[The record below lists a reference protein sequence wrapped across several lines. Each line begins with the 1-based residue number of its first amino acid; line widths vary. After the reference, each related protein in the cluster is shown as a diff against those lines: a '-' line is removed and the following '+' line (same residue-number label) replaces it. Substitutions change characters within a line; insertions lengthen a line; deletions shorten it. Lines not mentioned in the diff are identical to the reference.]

1 MSPLPPLLPLLLLVA
16 VRSCAASEATIS
28 VEADRRTAELRHFW
42 TSTGFCPPLP
52 HSDAHLFDLSPD
64 QQQNLAL
71 VGSVPHQGI
80 QQVRIH
86 WMMELVSA
94 QDGGGEVHYN
104 FTHLDQLVELLWI
117 NGLRPGFELMGS
129 VSGFFTDFEDKWQVF
144 EWRNLV
150 FLTAR
155 RFIDRYG
162 LEKVSQWNFETWNEP
177 NNHDFDNVSVSIQGF
192 LKYYDACSE
201 GLLAA
206 SPQLRLGG
214 PGDSCHSPPH
224 SPFCWALLQHCDR
237 GTNYFTGETGVRLD
251 YIALH
256 KKGGGASLAIL
267 QQELQTMEEIGRRF
281 PRFRT
286 RPLYNDEADPLVGWS
301 KPLQWRADAT
311 YAALVVKVIQ
321 QHQDLL
327 LSDPNS
333 TVNYSLLSND
343 NAFLSYHPHA
353 FSQRTLTARFQ
364 VNNTQPP
371 HVQLLRKPVLTV
383 MALLALLGET
393 QVAAGVHSSAG
404 SSSSTLGVLASCHQR
419 AAVAGSGADSWQ
431 AAVLVFNSDDNRTS
445 NTSDDVTVSLT
456 GLDAQPGLRYVTF
469 YLDNQVSNPARLWQ
483 EMGRPDFPSV
493 EQFRRLRSQQ
503 EPQLDGPYE
512 APAGGALTL
521 KVRLSLPSVLLVH
534 VCARPEAAPGQVSGL
549 RFIGV
554 TRGQVLLVWS
564 DDAVQARCVKTFQVE
579 FSGADGGFA
588 RINGDSIFTS
598 FLHSPEEQE
607 VGGLYRVRAVDY
619 WDRPGPFCPPER
631 YREDAPP
638 LAPPSQ
644 SSSPFPL

>member
-1 MSPLPPLLPLLLLVA
+1 MSPPPLLLVLQLLVA
-16 VRSCAASEATIS
+16 VRSCAAADVTIT

-52 HSDAHLFDLSPD
+52 HTDAYLFDLSPD

-94 QDGGGEVHYN
+94 QDVGGEVHYN

-117 NGLRPGFELMGS
+117 NGLQPGFELMGS
-129 VSGFFTDFEDKWQVF
+129 VNGFFTDFEDKWQVF

-150 FLTAR
+150 FLTAS

-162 LEKVSQWNFETWNEP
+162 LEVVSQWNFETWNEP
-177 NNHDFDNVSVSIQGF
+177 NNHDFDNVSISIQGF
-192 LKYYDACSE
+192 LNYYDACSE
-201 GLLAA
+201 GLRAA
-206 SPQLRLGG
+206 SPQLRFGG

-224 SPFCWALLQHCDR
+224 SPFCWALLQHCDN

-267 QQELQTMEEIGRRF
+267 QEELQTMEEISRRF

-286 RPLYNDEADPLVGWS
+286 RPLFNDEADPLVGWS
-301 KPLQWRADAT
+301 KPLQWRADVT
-311 YAALVVKVIQ
+311 YAAMVVKVIQ

-327 LSDPNS
+327 LSDPNN
-333 TVNYSLLSND
+333 TFNYRLLSND
-343 NAFLSYHPHA
+343 NAFLSYHPHP

-371 HVQLLRKPVLTV
+371 HVQLIAKPVLTV

-393 QVAAGVHSSAG
+393 QVAAGVHSSVG
-404 SSSSTLGVLASCHQR
+404 RSSTLGVLASCHQG
-419 AAVAGSGADSWQ
+419 AAGGSGADSWQ
-431 AAVLVFNSDDNRTS
+431 AVALIFNSDDNRTS
-445 NTSDDVTVSLT
+445 NASDDVTVSLT
-456 GLDAQPGLRYVTF
+456 GLQAQPGLRYVTF
-469 YLDNQVSNPARLWQ
+469 YLDNQVSNPFLLWQ

-503 EPQLDGPYE
+503 EPQRQGPYDV
-512 APAGGALTL
+512 PAGGTLTL
-521 KVRLSLPSVLLVH
+521 KARLSLPSVLLVH
-534 VCARPEAAPGQVSGL
+534 VCARPKATPSQVSGL
-549 RFIGV
+549 RFIRV

-564 DDAVQARCVKTFQVE
+564 DINVQSRCVKTFQVE
-579 FSGADGGFA
+579 FSGADGDFH
-588 RINGDSIFTS
+588 RINGDTIFTS
-598 FLHSPEEQE
+598 FLYSPEAQE
-607 VGGLYRVRAVDY
+607 VVGLYRVRAVDY
-619 WDRPGPFCPPER
+619 WDRPGPFCIPER
-631 YREDAPP
+631 YQE
-638 LAPPSQ
+638 APPS
-644 SSSPFPL
+644 SSSSSFPL